1 MFTITAALVL
11 AGFAPA
17 RPHADSTRARQAMR
31 EAQAYAARDAA
42 SLWGV
47 SLTTPLLVVD
57 PRTRRAVSAERD
69 SAGLMVAEGDTWS
82 AIIPADV
89 PIANTSLRWGDRAWA
104 MVLAPLPADSVE
116 RGILLM
122 HEVWHSVQA
131 GVQVPLQSPDNPHL
145 ATAAGRTWLKVE
157 GRALDSALA
166 STGEHRKRAMIDA
179 LAARRARR
187 AASPGSAATEQ
198 PLELSEGLAEFT
210 GITLV
215 AAPGERASL
224 VRARLSRLDTE
235 GSLVRS
241 FPYATGAAWALLLDL
256 IDDGWRAYLRPDT
269 DLAIMAAEAMRIN
282 PDTLDLGDARFA
294 PYGLREIRADEE
306 GREVVRLARQDSLR
320 ARYVTGPT
328 LRLPLAEMNMS
339 FNPNNVEPL
348 PDAGTV
354 YRPFRLSDRW
364 GVLDADSS
372 GALVNTTFSEAR
384 VATPGPGGTSGP
396 GWKVTL
402 KPGWV
407 VVPADRAGNYTIRK
421 R

>member
-1 MFTITAALVL
+1 MPVLSVALLLSGLWPATPL
-11 AGFAPA
+11 A
-17 RPHADSTRARQAMR
+17 DTTRARQAMR
-31 EAQAYAARDAA
+31 EAKAYAARDAA
-42 SLWGV
+42 VLWGV
-47 SLTTPLLVVD
+47 PLTTPLLIVD
-57 PRTRRAVSAERD
+57 PGTRRAVSAVPD
-69 SAGLMVAEGDTWS
+69 SEGVMVPEGETWS
-82 AIIPADV
+82 ALIPPDV
-89 PIANTSLRWGDRAWA
+89 PLANTSLKWSGRTWA

-131 GVQVPLQSPDNPHL
+131 QVPIPLMTPDNPHL

-166 STGEHRKRAMIDA
+166 STGPERRRAMTDA

-187 AASPGSAATEQ
+187 ATASGSAATEQ

-210 GITLV
+210 GIVLV
-215 AAPGERASL
+215 AAPAERVAL
-224 VRARLSRLDTE
+224 ARTRLSRLETE

-241 FPYATGAAWALLLDL
+241 FPYATGTAWALLLDL
-256 IDDGWRAYLRPDT
+256 TDEGWRSALRPDA
-269 DLAIMAAEAMRIN
+269 DLAIVAAEAMRVD
-282 PDTLDLGDARFA
+282 PDTLNLDDTRFA
-294 PYGLREIRADEE
+294 RYGLAQVRAEEE
-306 GREVVRLARQDSLR
+306 GREVARRARQDSLR
-320 ARYVTGPT
+320 IRYVTGPT

-339 FNPNNVEPL
+339 FNPNTVEPL
-348 PDAGTV
+348 PDVGTV

-372 GALVNTTFSEAR
+372 GALVNATFSEAR
-384 VATPGPGGTSGP
+384 VIAPGAGGTSGP
-396 GWKVTL
+396 GWHLAL

-407 VVPADRAGNYTIRK
+407 VVPADEAGSYTIRK